1 MMRSRVSRSPPL
13 TRSASVLPWAPMMT
27 TGLSRWPSDRRWRFC
42 FSVSLDIRNHSVSA
56 FIRPQSIPS
65 PRRRFWVAASPFN
78 AVKLDVIV
86 IGCDAILG
94 AAWLDR
100 ARVATSLQ
108 LVFFALYGLV
118 GALWIVMRVRRILRE
133 SRKADTSTDLPA
145 HQEVSPHHGQD

>member
-1 MMRSRVSRSPPL
+1 
-13 TRSASVLPWAPMMT
+13 MMT

-56 FIRPQSIPS
+56 FKRPQSIPS
-65 PRRRFWVAASPFN
+65 TRRRFRVAASPFN

-86 IGCDAILG
+86 IGCVAILG
-94 AAWLDR
+94 AARLDG

-108 LVFFALYGLV
+108 LVIFALYGLD
-118 GALWIVMRVRRILRE
+118 GALWSVMRVRRILRE

-145 HQEVSPHHGQD
+145 HQEVSPHLGLVFLLFVLVVVFFCCLFCFFGF